1 MNKFIQE
8 LAQLAHKH
16 VQDVQDEEDVQD
28 VLDDETRASIFNA
41 VFAELIVRECARRF
55 EVYWNDAEAQRK
67 YSPTEYIMSRLSSAT
82 DIADTTE

>member
-8 LAQLAHKH
+8 LASKANKH

-28 VLDDETRASIFNA
+28 VLDEETRASIFNA

-55 EVYWNDAEAQRK
+55 EVYWNDAEAQRAQ
-67 YSPTEYIMSRLSSAT
+67 SPTEYIMSRLCSAV
-82 DIADTTE
+82 ATEDSTQ

>member
-8 LAQLAHKH
+8 LADKAQKH

-28 VLDDETRASIFNA
+28 VLDDETRASIFNG

-67 YSPTEYIMSRLSSAT
+67 YSPTEYIMSRLSSVS
-82 DIADTTE
+82 DTAE

>member
-8 LAQLAHKH
+8 LVDKAQKH

-28 VLDDETRASIFNA
+28 VLDEETRASIFNG

-67 YSPTEYIMSRLSSAT
+67 YSPTEYIMSRLSSDT
-82 DIADTTE
+82 DTATTE